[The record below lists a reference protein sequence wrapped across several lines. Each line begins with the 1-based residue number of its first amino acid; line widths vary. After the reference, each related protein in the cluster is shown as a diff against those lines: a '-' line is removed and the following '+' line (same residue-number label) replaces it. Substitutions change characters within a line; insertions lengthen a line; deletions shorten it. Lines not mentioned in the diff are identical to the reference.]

1 MEITFTYPPQDIAQ
15 DLLDRLDFSNIHF
28 QSDYAVQSLVA
39 LPSPVGIVVT
49 IELEH
54 ESGPFCSKQ
63 DLLEDAMSQLNL
75 EEPHGLWKRKET
87 ERRNQ

>member
-1 MEITFTYPPQDIAQ
+1 MEITFTYSPEDIAK
-15 DLLDRLDFSNIHF
+15 DLLNRLDFSNINF

-39 LPSPVGIVVT
+39 LPSPAGMVVT

-63 DLLEDAMSQLNL
+63 DLLDDAMSQLNL
-75 EEPHGLWKRKET
+75 GESHGL
-87 ERRNQ
+87 

>member
-1 MEITFTYPPQDIAQ
+1 MEITFTYSPEDIAR
-15 DLLDRLDFSNIHF
+15 DLLGRLDFSNINF
-28 QSDYAVQSLVA
+28 QSDYAIQSLMVA
-39 LPSPVGIVVT
+39 EGDVGMVVT

-75 EEPHGLWKRKET
+75 EEPHGL
-87 ERRNQ
+87 